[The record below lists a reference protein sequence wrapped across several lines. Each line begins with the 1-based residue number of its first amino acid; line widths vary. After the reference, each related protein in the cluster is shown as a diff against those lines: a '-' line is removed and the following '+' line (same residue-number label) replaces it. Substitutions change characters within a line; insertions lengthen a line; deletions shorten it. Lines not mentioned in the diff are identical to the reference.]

1 MSTDVV
7 ADAIAVLGVL
17 VAAVG
22 LIVAARANKT
32 AKDANRVAKVANDLA
47 TAGLAEAEEANRV
60 AVEGNEIA
68 RDANQVAER
77 ALAATTDHVTYS
89 WRLEAQED
97 GVTVALLNDSAHAA
111 HQVTVVIDQDS
122 HVKTTASADEVEPF
136 GQVLLDLEDLVQQE
150 IEEERRKAQRRDAI
164 NNADNGVLVFGEP
177 HHRFRLRLTVT
188 ARTQAGV
195 QHSDVIEQVLTVR
208 DGKLKTPRRR

>member
-1 MSTDVV
+1 MATDVV
-7 ADAIAVLGVL
+7 ADVIAALGL
-17 VAAVG
+17 LITSG
-22 LIVAARANKT
+22 SLIVAARANKA
-32 AKDANRVAKVANDLA
+32 AKNAGRVAKVANDIA
-47 TAGLAEAEEANRV
+47 ADGIVKAEEANRI

-77 ALAATTDHVTYS
+77 ALAATTDHVAYS
-89 WRLEAQED
+89 WRLKVQED
-97 GVTVALLNDSAHAA
+97 GVTIALLNDSAHAA
-111 HQVTVVIDQDS
+111 HQVTAVIDQDS

-164 NNADNGVLVFGEP
+164 NNADNGVLIFGEP
-177 HHRFRLRLTVT
+177 HRIRLRLTVT

-208 DGKLKTPRRR
+208 NGKLKTPRR

>member
-1 MSTDVV
+1 MATDVA
-7 ADAIAVLGVL
+7 ADVIAALGL
-17 VAAVG
+17 LITSG
-22 LIVAARANKT
+22 SLIVAARANKA
-32 AKDANRVAKVANDLA
+32 AKNAGRVAKVANDIA
-47 TAGLAEAEEANRV
+47 ADGIVKAEEANRI

-77 ALAATTDHVTYS
+77 ALAATTDHVTYL
-89 WRLEAQED
+89 WRLKVQED

-111 HQVTVVIDQDS
+111 HQVTAVIDQDS

-164 NNADNGVLVFGEP
+164 NNADNGVLIFGEP
-177 HHRFRLRLTVT
+177 HRIRLRLTVT
-188 ARTQAGV
+188 ARTQVGV

-208 DGKLKTPRRR
+208 NGKLKTPRR

>member
-1 MSTDVV
+1 MATDVA
-7 ADAIAVLGVL
+7 ADVIAALGL
-17 VAAVG
+17 LITSG
-22 LIVAARANKT
+22 SLIVAARANKT
-32 AKDANRVAKVANDLA
+32 AKNAGRVAKVANDIA
-47 TAGLAEAEEANRV
+47 ADGIVKAEEANRI

-89 WRLEAQED
+89 WRLKVQED

-111 HQVTVVIDQDS
+111 HQVTAVIDQDS

-150 IEEERRKAQRRDAI
+150 IEEERRKAQRCDAI
-164 NNADNGVLVFGEP
+164 NNADNGVLIFGEP
-177 HHRFRLRLTVT
+177 HRIRLRLTVT
-188 ARTQAGV
+188 ARTQTGV

-208 DGKLKTPRRR
+208 NGKLKTPRR

>member
-1 MSTDVV
+1 MATDVA
-7 ADAIAVLGVL
+7 ADVIAALGL
-17 VAAVG
+17 LITSG
-22 LIVAARANKT
+22 SLIVAARANKA
-32 AKDANRVAKVANDLA
+32 AKNAGRVAKVANDIA
-47 TAGLAEAEEANRV
+47 ADGIVKAEEANRI

-89 WRLEAQED
+89 WRLKVQED
-97 GVTVALLNDSAHAA
+97 GVTVALLNDRAHAA
-111 HQVTVVIDQDS
+111 HQVTAVIDQDS

-164 NNADNGVLVFGEP
+164 NNADNGVLIFGEP
-177 HHRFRLRLTVT
+177 HRIRLRLTVT
-188 ARTQAGV
+188 ARTQVGV

-208 DGKLKTPRRR
+208 NGKLKTPRR

>member
-7 ADAIAVLGVL
+7 ADVIAALGVL

-32 AKDANRVAKVANDLA
+32 AKD
-47 TAGLAEAEEANRV
+47 ANRV

-89 WRLEAQED
+89 WRLEVQED

-111 HQVTVVIDQDS
+111 HQVTVVVDQDS

-136 GQVLLDLEDLVQQE
+136 GQVL
-150 IEEERRKAQRRDAI
+150 
-164 NNADNGVLVFGEP
+164 
-177 HHRFRLRLTVT
+177 
-188 ARTQAGV
+188 
-195 QHSDVIEQVLTVR
+195 TVR
-208 DGKLKTPRRR
+208 DGKLKTPRR

>member
-1 MSTDVV
+1 MATDVA
-7 ADAIAVLGVL
+7 ADVIAALGL
-17 VAAVG
+17 LITSG
-22 LIVAARANKT
+22 SLIVAARATKA
-32 AKDANRVAKVANDLA
+32 AKN
-47 TAGLAEAEEANRV
+47 AG
-60 AVEGNEIA
+60 

-77 ALAATTDHVTYS
+77 ALAATTDHVAYS
-89 WRLEAQED
+89 WRLKVQED

-111 HQVTVVIDQDS
+111 HQVTAVIDQDS

-164 NNADNGVLVFGEP
+164 NNADNGVLIFGEP
-177 HHRFRLRLTVT
+177 HRIRLRLTVT
-188 ARTQAGV
+188 ARTQVGV

-208 DGKLKTPRRR
+208 NGKLKTPRR

>member
-1 MSTDVV
+1 MGGTDVV
-7 ADAIAVLGVL
+7 ADVIAALGVL

-22 LIVAARANKT
+22 LIVAARANKA

-47 TAGLAEAEEANRV
+47 AAGLAEAEEANRV

-77 ALAATTDHVTYS
+77 ALAATTDHVAYS
-89 WRLEAQED
+89 WRLKVQED

-111 HQVTVVIDQDS
+111 HQVTVVVDQDS
-122 HVKTTASADEVEPF
+122 HVKTTALVNQVEPF
-136 GQVLLDLEDLVQQE
+136 GQVLLDLEGLVQQE
-150 IEEERRKAQRRDAI
+150 IEEERRKAQRYVPAP
-164 NNADNGVLVFGEP
+164 GVFGGRSP
-177 HHRFRLRLTVT
+177 HQFRLRLTVT

-208 DGKLKTPRRR
+208 DGRLKTPRR

>member
-1 MSTDVV
+1 MATDVA
-7 ADAIAVLGVL
+7 ADVIAALGL
-17 VAAVG
+17 LITSG
-22 LIVAARANKT
+22 SLIVAARANKA
-32 AKDANRVAKVANDLA
+32 AKNAGRIAKVANDIA
-47 TAGLAEAEEANRV
+47 ADGIVKAEEANRI

-89 WRLEAQED
+89 WRLKVQED

-111 HQVTVVIDQDS
+111 HQVTAVIDQDS

-164 NNADNGVLVFGEP
+164 NNADNGVLIFGEP
-177 HHRFRLRLTVT
+177 HRIRLRLTVT
-188 ARTQAGV
+188 ARTQVGV

-208 DGKLKTPRRR
+208 NGKLKTPRR

>member
-1 MSTDVV
+1 M
-7 ADAIAVLGVL
+7 DALSLVMDAVTAGVGIG
-17 VAAVG
+17 G
-22 LIVAARANKT
+22 LLLAGLANKR
-32 AKDANRVAKVANDLA
+32 AKEANRVAKVANDLA
-47 TAGLAEAEEANRV
+47 AQSLAQAEEANRV

-89 WRLEAQED
+89 WRLEVQED

-111 HQVTVVIDQDS
+111 HQVTVVVDQDS
-122 HVKTTASADEVEPF
+122 HVKATASADEVGPF
-136 GQVLLDLEDLVQQE
+136 GQVLLDLEDLVQKE
-150 IEEERRKAQRRDAI
+150 IKKERRKAQRRDAI
-164 NNADNGVLVFGEP
+164 NNADNGIFIFGEP

-208 DGKLKTPRRR
+208 DGRLKTPRRR

>member
-1 MSTDVV
+1 M
-7 ADAIAVLGVL
+7 DALSLVMDAVTAGVGIG
-17 VAAVG
+17 G
-22 LIVAARANKT
+22 L
-32 AKDANRVAKVANDLA
+32 LL
-47 TAGLAEAEEANRV
+47 AGLANKRAKEANRAAETANNLAADGVAQAEEANRI

-89 WRLEAQED
+89 WRLEVQED

-111 HQVTVVIDQDS
+111 HQVTVVVDQDS
-122 HVKTTASADEVEPF
+122 HVKATASADEVGPF
-136 GQVLLDLEDLVQQE
+136 GQVLLDLEDLVQKE
-150 IEEERRKAQRRDAI
+150 IKKERRKAQRRDAI

-208 DGKLKTPRRR
+208 DGRLKTPRR

>member
-1 MSTDVV
+1 MATDVA
-7 ADAIAVLGVL
+7 ADVIAALGL
-17 VAAVG
+17 LITSG
-22 LIVAARANKT
+22 SLIVAARANKA
-32 AKDANRVAKVANDLA
+32 AKNAGRVAKVANDIA
-47 TAGLAEAEEANRV
+47 ADGIVKAEEANRI

-89 WRLEAQED
+89 WRLKVQED

-111 HQVTVVIDQDS
+111 HQVTAVIDQDS
-122 HVKTTASADEVEPF
+122 HVKTTSSADEVEPF

-164 NNADNGVLVFGEP
+164 NNADNGVLIFGEP
-177 HHRFRLRLTVT
+177 HRIRLRLTVT
-188 ARTQAGV
+188 ARTQVGV

-208 DGKLKTPRRR
+208 NGKLKTPRR

>member
-1 MSTDVV
+1 MATDVA
-7 ADAIAVLGVL
+7 ADVIAALGL
-17 VAAVG
+17 LITSG
-22 LIVAARANKT
+22 SLIVAARANKT
-32 AKDANRVAKVANDLA
+32 AKNAGRVAKVANDIA
-47 TAGLAEAEEANRV
+47 ADGIVKAEEANRI

-89 WRLEAQED
+89 WRLKVQED

-111 HQVTVVIDQDS
+111 HQVTAVIDQDS
-122 HVKTTASADEVEPF
+122 HVKTTSSADEVEPF

-164 NNADNGVLVFGEP
+164 NNADNGVLIFGEP
-177 HHRFRLRLTVT
+177 HRIRLRLTIT
-188 ARTQAGV
+188 ARTQVGV

-208 DGKLKTPRRR
+208 NGKLKTPRR

>member
-1 MSTDVV
+1 MATDVA
-7 ADAIAVLGVL
+7 ADVIAALGL
-17 VAAVG
+17 LITSG
-22 LIVAARANKT
+22 SLIVAARANKT
-32 AKDANRVAKVANDLA
+32 AKNAGRVAKVANDIA
-47 TAGLAEAEEANRV
+47 ADGIVKAEEANRI

-89 WRLEAQED
+89 WRLKVRED

-111 HQVTVVIDQDS
+111 HQVTAVIDQDS

-164 NNADNGVLVFGEP
+164 NNADNGVLIFGEP
-177 HHRFRLRLTVT
+177 HRIRLRLTVT
-188 ARTQAGV
+188 ARTQVGV

-208 DGKLKTPRRR
+208 NGKLKTPRR

>member
-1 MSTDVV
+1 MATDVA
-7 ADAIAVLGVL
+7 ADVIAALGL
-17 VAAVG
+17 LITSG
-22 LIVAARANKT
+22 SLIVAARANKT
-32 AKDANRVAKVANDLA
+32 AKNAGRVAKVANDIA
-47 TAGLAEAEEANRV
+47 ADGIVKAEEANRI

-89 WRLEAQED
+89 WRLKVQED

-111 HQVTVVIDQDS
+111 HQVTAVIDQDS
-122 HVKTTASADEVEPF
+122 HVKTTSSADEVEPF

-164 NNADNGVLVFGEP
+164 NNADNGVLIFGEP
-177 HHRFRLRLTVT
+177 HRIRLRLTVT
-188 ARTQAGV
+188 ARTQVGV

-208 DGKLKTPRRR
+208 NGKLKTPRR

>member
-1 MSTDVV
+1 MATDVA
-7 ADAIAVLGVL
+7 ADVIAALGL
-17 VAAVG
+17 LITSG
-22 LIVAARANKT
+22 SLIVAARANKT
-32 AKDANRVAKVANDLA
+32 AKNAGRVAKVANDIA
-47 TAGLAEAEEANRV
+47 ADGIVKAEEANRI

-89 WRLEAQED
+89 WRLKVQED

-111 HQVTVVIDQDS
+111 HQVTAVIDQDS

-164 NNADNGVLVFGEP
+164 NNADNGVLIFGEP
-177 HHRFRLRLTVT
+177 HRIRLRLTVT
-188 ARTQAGV
+188 ARTQVGV

-208 DGKLKTPRRR
+208 NGKLKTPRR

>member
-1 MSTDVV
+1 MATDVA
-7 ADAIAVLGVL
+7 ADVIAALGL
-17 VAAVG
+17 LITSG
-22 LIVAARANKT
+22 SLIVAARANKA
-32 AKDANRVAKVANDLA
+32 AKNAGRVAKVANDIA
-47 TAGLAEAEEANRV
+47 ADGIVKAEEANRI

-77 ALAATTDHVTYS
+77 ALAATTDHVAYS
-89 WRLEAQED
+89 WRLKVQED

-111 HQVTVVIDQDS
+111 HQVTAVIDQDS

-164 NNADNGVLVFGEP
+164 NNADNGVLIFGEP
-177 HHRFRLRLTVT
+177 HRIRLRLTVT
-188 ARTQAGV
+188 ARTQVGV

-208 DGKLKTPRRR
+208 NGKLKTPRR

>member
-1 MSTDVV
+1 MATDVA
-7 ADAIAVLGVL
+7 ADVIAALGL
-17 VAAVG
+17 LITSG
-22 LIVAARANKT
+22 SLIVAARANKT
-32 AKDANRVAKVANDLA
+32 AKNAGRVAKVANDIA
-47 TAGLAEAEEANRV
+47 ADGIVKAEEANRI

-89 WRLEAQED
+89 WRLKVQED

-111 HQVTVVIDQDS
+111 HQVTAVIDQDS

-164 NNADNGVLVFGEP
+164 NNADNGVLIFGEP
-177 HHRFRLRLTVT
+177 HRIRLRLTIT
-188 ARTQAGV
+188 ARTQVGV

-208 DGKLKTPRRR
+208 NGKLKTPRR